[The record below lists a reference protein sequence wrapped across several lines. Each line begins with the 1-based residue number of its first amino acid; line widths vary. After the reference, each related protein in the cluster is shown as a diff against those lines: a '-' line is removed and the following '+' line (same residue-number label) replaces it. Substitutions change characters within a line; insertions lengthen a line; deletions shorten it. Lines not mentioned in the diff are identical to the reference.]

1 MSINRFNLRVYALI
15 VNEFDEILL
24 SDEYRNGCFFTKFPG
39 GGVEYGEGIIDALK
53 RELCEE
59 LNLSIEEATFFYVN
73 EFLQKSAFNPQ
84 DQLISFYYL
93 IHLKKDKFSTLPYE
107 IPFEEEGE
115 RQRWVNLS
123 ELELDKLTFPID
135 KITFQKLKNFK
146 AKPF

>member
-59 LNLSIEEATFFYVN
+59 LNLSVEEGTFFYVN
-73 EFLQKSAFNPQ
+73 DFLQKSAFNPQ

-93 IHLKKDKFSTLPYE
+93 IQLKKAKFSTLPYE
-107 IPFEEEGE
+107 IPFEVEGE
-115 RQRWVNLS
+115 RQRWVSLS
-123 ELELDKLTFPID
+123 ALTEDKLTFPVD
-135 KITFQKLKNFK
+135 KVVLEKLKIFK
-146 AKPF
+146 AKP

>member
-15 VNEFDEILL
+15 VNDFDEVLL
-24 SDEYRNGCFFTKFPG
+24 SDEYRNGYFFTKFPG

-59 LNLSIEEATFFYVN
+59 LNLSIKDASFFYVN

-93 IHLKKDKFSTLPYE
+93 IHLQRDKLSTIPYQ

-115 RQRWVNLS
+115 RQRWVKLS
-123 ELELDKLTFPID
+123 DLELDVLTFPID
-135 KITFQKLKNFK
+135 KIALQKLKKFK
-146 AKPF
+146 SVSI

>member
-24 SDEYRNGCFFTKFPG
+24 SDEYRNGYFFTKFPG

-73 EFLQKSAFNPQ
+73 EFLQKSAFNPH

-107 IPFEEEGE
+107 IPFEEESE

-135 KITFQKLKNFK
+135 KIVFQKLKKFK